1 MKNLRN
7 LKGNKKIWSI
17 LLFVSFLVILFSI
30 FSVVVT
36 ADKSHIFQEKNEI
49 LNIDG
54 HKIVV
59 LDATTEGECLFT
71 INGDG
76 YIISEK
82 NKKGTS
88 EIDVYVKRAFPIR
101 TKGEKSLYCEVLID
115 VMVPRNKNSEEDK
128 KTNQVCNWD
137 ETTKSCEDKV
147 SFTQGE
153 LCDDSKDN
161 DDDKL
166 IDCADEDCEG
176 NGDCGTKEH
185 WYECYDK
192 EDNDDD
198 GLIDCQEIGRA

>member
-128 KTNQVCNWD
+128 KTNQVD
-137 ETTKSCEDKV
+137 VPEEETEDQNLPVIVDKV
-147 SFTQGE
+147 NETESDDNLNETKKSQGFF
-153 LCDDSKDN
+153 SKLWGFI
-161 DDDKL
+161 KQL
-166 IDCADEDCEG
+166 FS
-176 NGDCGTKEH
+176 
-185 WYECYDK
+185 
-192 EDNDDD
+192 
-198 GLIDCQEIGRA
+198 